1 MAVTTGLLKEGL
13 KMVSIFCIMALA
25 CFNSLFTKLLSL
37 DASIFYVL
45 SVSQNMQIC
54 FNKCQKE
61 KNNLTED
68 FLVTF
73 VETHLQVLRH

>member
-13 KMVSIFCIMALA
+13 KMVSIFCIIALA

-37 DASIFYVL
+37 DASIFYVF
-45 SVSQNMQIC
+45 SGSQNIQIC